1 MSEQLNLPS
10 AGNLTKDEYKL
21 SELRLRV
28 ITPIR
33 DNWTDTDKKT
43 FQLGMLMMEMHKLP
57 GETLCGCRT
66 WYFHPAHEVASTN
79 HRTNMYQHIK

>member
-1 MSEQLNLPS
+1 M
-10 AGNLTKDEYKL
+10 KDEYKL
-21 SELRLRV
+21 RELRPRV

-33 DNWTDTDKKT
+33 DKWTDPNEKT
-43 FQLGMLMMEMHKLP
+43 FQWGTLIMEMHKLP
-57 GETLCGCRT
+57 GETLCGYRT